1 MSTLDPKD
9 IALEGIVLEGIVLE
23 GIALED
29 ILLRAFLRLRSSGF
43 QLGVS
48 EYMAALKA
56 VEGGFAETAEAL
68 EQTLKLLWCHSL
80 AEQSHFE
87 PIWNSIQAEI
97 NAQKRRKPPFPN
109 PKKPPAPPQAP
120 PQTVR
125 EPDPLPPQESLPEK
139 RPEPEL
145 ASLPIQA
152 PYILSGD
159 EERSTPQA
167 YYPISRRS
175 MVYNWRYLR
184 RPVADGPLDVLD
196 IAATIRQVTRQ
207 GFYLSPV
214 YVRQERNKARL
225 LLLLDQN
232 GSMTPFHHFTRDLV
246 ETAKQESSLKPEN
259 VGAFYFQNVPIVS
272 VYKDPYLTE
281 PTPLSAVLSH
291 CDNETS
297 VLIVSDA
304 GAARGY
310 RTPDRVRGT
319 ARFLYQLKRSTSLI
333 AWLNP
338 MSAQRWIGSSAEI
351 IANSVPMFQMD
362 NDGLSNAIDVM
373 RGQPLKHSYS
383 SS

>member
-1 MSTLDPKD
+1 MSTFDPND
-9 IALEGIVLEGIVLE
+9 YV
-23 GIALED
+23 
-29 ILLRAFLRLRSSGF
+29 LRAFLKLRSSGF
-43 QLGVS
+43 QLGLS
-48 EYMAALKA
+48 EYMAAIRA
-56 VEGGFAETAEAL
+56 IEGGFGEDPNALAES
-68 EQTLKLLWCHSL
+68 LKLIWCHSL
-80 AEQSHFE
+80 AEQSYFE
-87 PIWNSIQAEI
+87 PIWESIQGQVG
-97 NAQKRRKPPFPN
+97 AQKRRKPPFPN
-109 PKKPPAPPQAP
+109 SEKPQPQSQPQSQPQAVQEVEP
-120 PQTVR
+120 P
-125 EPDPLPPQESLPEK
+125 PPQEKLPEK

-152 PYILSGD
+152 PYMLTGV

-175 MVYNWRYLR
+175 MLYSWRYLR
-184 RPVADGPLDVLD
+184 RPVVDGARDLLD
-196 IAATIRQVTRQ
+196 IEATIQQVTRQ

-214 YVRQERNKARL
+214 YVRRERNQARL

-246 ETAKQESSLKPEN
+246 ETAQQESSFKPEN
-259 VGAFYFQNVPIVS
+259 VEAFYFQNMPAVS
-272 VYKDPYLTE
+272 LYRDPYLTKA
-281 PTPLSAVLSH
+281 TLLTAVLSS
-291 CDNETS
+291 CDQETS

-310 RTPDRVRGT
+310 RTQERVRGT
-319 ARFLYQLKRSTSLI
+319 ARFLYQLKRHTSLI

-362 NDGLSNAIDVM
+362 NNGLGNAIDVI

-383 SS
+383 SSV